1 MKIKLFYILLLSAL
15 TSCSNLPNKFVNVA
29 EGMQYISD
37 PDNGFVTDT
46 ILPNEV
52 KIQVQVLPATLIQKT
67 NKPGNQKY
75 FSIQFSYK
83 GNELLAQLPREE
95 YGSYVQLFSFG
106 MDKVVKLKTT
116 NGKEYQADMVSYQ
129 PTYNMGKSNEL
140 LAVFDQDIPTDQSAE
155 LIVEEFGL
163 RLGTLKFSIDNTKLS
178 YSPTIDQ
185 L

>member
-1 MKIKLFYILLLSAL
+1 MKIKLFYILLLFVL
-15 TSCSNLPNKFVNVA
+15 CSCSNLPEKFVNVS

-37 PDNGFVTDT
+37 PDNGFVVDT

-52 KIQVQVLPATLIQKT
+52 KVQVQLIPASLIQKT
-67 NKPGNQKY
+67 NTAGKQKY

-106 MDKVVKLKTT
+106 MDRVIKLITAD
-116 NGKEYQADMVSYQ
+116 GKEFQADMVSYQ
-129 PTYNMGKSNEL
+129 PTYSMGKSNEL
-140 LAVFDQDIPTDQSAE
+140 TVVFDQHISKDQNVT
-155 LIVEEFGL
+155 LIVDEFGL
-163 RLGTLKFSIDNTKLS
+163 QLGTLKFFIDKSRIN